1 MRVFRSTMM
10 IVMMTMSFVLGGLA
24 SGGEPPAHA
33 QTKAD
38 KSFAAVLTDAQGVE
52 TEVRNVV
59 YYWEEKISETSFIPH
74 ELRHM
79 PVKRGAA
86 TVNIKFD
93 TIKQIDVKAGGDKAP
108 AALTI
113 TLTNGKTGEF
123 AAAIAGSFRGESDF
137 GQVDVPLS
145 TVAKVIL
152 K

>member
-1 MRVFRSTMM
+1 MNRITIGMA
-10 IVMMTMSFVLGGLA
+10 VMLALLAQMAAGGAEALA
-24 SGGEPPAHA
+24 QAKVE
-33 QTKAD
+33 
-38 KSFAAVLTDAQGVE
+38 KSFAAVLTDAQGIE

-74 ELRHM
+74 ELRHL

-93 TIKQIDVKAGGDKAP
+93 TIRQIEVKAGGDKVP

-123 AAAIAGSFRGESDF
+123 VAAIAGSFRGESDF

-145 TVAKVIL
+145 TVAKVVL

>member
-1 MRVFRSTMM
+1 MMRIM
-10 IVMMTMSFVLGGLA
+10 LGLA
-24 SGGEPPAHA
+24 VMLGMLSVGGTDVWA
-33 QTKAD
+33 QAKAE
-38 KSFAAVLTDAQGVE
+38 KTFAAVLTDAQGIE

-86 TVNIKFD
+86 TVSVKFD
-93 TIKQIDVKAGGDKAP
+93 TIKQIEVKAGADKAHP
-108 AALTI
+108 ALTI

-123 AAAIAGSFRGESDF
+123 TPAINGSFRGESDF
-137 GQVDVPLS
+137 GQVDVPLG
-145 TVAKVIL
+145 TVAKVVL